1 MVEWRDGPPMCRVG
15 EVTQR
20 RHDGMGGRWG
30 QHGGAL
36 LLLLMVDLGDL
47 GTPRFDYSNREFRGI
62 I

>member
-1 MVEWRDGPPMCRVG
+1 MCRVG
-15 EVTQR
+15 EVTLR

-47 GTPRFDYSNREFRGI
+47 GTLRFDYSNREFRGI